1 MLNPSI
7 DLSAAS
13 SYNGR
18 FPTSMEPADAA
29 GTRKPP
35 RTPKASQEPPR
46 QRASRRASVRKTGN
60 DTTHPPSTLPSFQ
73 LPTAPAPTADALGYY
88 APNPVPLG
96 PPSWIAPAAPPLP
109 SHPTPAIGYP
119 TLEVCTDLNLR
130 FHVQGAALEKSLVVP
145 WDSPAA
151 WW

>member
-1 MLNPSI
+1 
-7 DLSAAS
+7 
-13 SYNGR
+13 
-18 FPTSMEPADAA
+18 MELAGAA

-35 RTPKASQEPPR
+35 RAPKVLQEPPR
-46 QRASRRASVRKTGN
+46 QRPSRRASVRKTGN
-60 DTTHPPSTLPSFQ
+60 DATHPPSTLPSFQ
-73 LPTAPAPTADALGYY
+73 LPPAPAHTANALGYY
-88 APNPVPLG
+88 AAPNPVPLG